1 MNYIDEALSKSNS
14 GEEFVQAL
22 GDIYEHADVRGQLSN
37 YPKWIRN
44 IITVID
50 YDTELAMNG
59 LEFKSYRDVIDALR
73 DIGIFEEADTLAML
87 EGDSSQENGDLCYSK
102 LSINNNYEKFWDK
115 VFQYAD
121 EKMKCQEL

>member
-22 GDIYEHADVRGQLSN
+22 GDIYEHADVREQLSN

-44 IITVID
+44 IIAVID

-59 LEFKSYRDVIDALR
+59 LDFKSYRDVIDALR
-73 DIGIFEEADTLAML
+73 DIGIR
-87 EGDSSQENGDLCYSK
+87 NH
-102 LSINNNYEKFWDK
+102 II
-115 VFQYAD
+115 
-121 EKMKCQEL
+121 